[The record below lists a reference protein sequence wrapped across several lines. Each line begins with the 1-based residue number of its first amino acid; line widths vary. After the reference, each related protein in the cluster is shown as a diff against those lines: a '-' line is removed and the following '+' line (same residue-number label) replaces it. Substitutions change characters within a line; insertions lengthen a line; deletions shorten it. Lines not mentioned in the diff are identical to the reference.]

1 MNCLNYY
8 QSPLGTLLLTSSE
21 QGLTGIH
28 FENGKYISKDTTLY
42 QEKDNLFFDET
53 KRWLDI
59 YFSGE
64 EPNFIPM
71 LHFTGT
77 VFRQKIYRILC
88 DIPYGETCSYGAIAK
103 VISCKEKP
111 TRFSQAVGQ
120 AVGHNPISIIIPCH
134 RVLGADGSL
143 TGYGGGL
150 TRKRY
155 LLDLEKAKTSTENL
169 LF

>member
-1 MNCLNYY
+1 MNYLNYY
-8 QSPLGTLLLTSSE
+8 QSPLGTLLLTSSKH
-21 QGLTGIH
+21 GLTGIH

-59 YFSGE
+59 YFSGA
-64 EPNFIPM
+64 
-71 LHFTGT
+71 